1 MNAPNPLFRDADSV
15 SCGFMTA
22 RTSNLLKRVLDKK
35 PISTDEVAL
44 LSSAER
50 FLRDVADGA
59 QFTTSGAFRE
69 GANPS
74 RSLAALDVAFGPIKV
89 IQTLVEHEA
98 NFATLFEELASAVSK
113 AKETQSSEGI
123 EDSLGRARQFF
134 EALAEWIAN
143 NLDSRHPVLGAR
155 PESLF

>member
-1 MNAPNPLFRDADSV
+1 MSAPNPLFRDADSI

-22 RTSNLLKRVLDKK
+22 RASNLLRRVLEKK

-59 QFTTSGAFRE
+59 QFTASGAFRE
-69 GANPS
+69 GANPT

-89 IQTLVEHEA
+89 VRALVEHEA
-98 NFATLFEELASAVSK
+98 NFAGLFEELASAVSK
-113 AKETQSSEGI
+113 VKDTLSPEGV

-134 EALAEWIAN
+134 EALADWIAN
-143 NLDSRHPVLGAR
+143 NLDSRNPVLGVR
-155 PESLF
+155 PDSLF

>member
-1 MNAPNPLFRDADSV
+1 MSAPTPLFRDADSV

-22 RTSNLLKRVLDKK
+22 RASNLLKRVLDKK
-35 PISTDEVAL
+35 PISTDEMAL
-44 LSSAER
+44 LSNAER
-50 FLRDVADGA
+50 FLRDAADGA

-89 IQTLVEHEA
+89 IRTLVRQEA
-98 NFATLFEELASAVSK
+98 NFANLFEELASAVSK
-113 AKETQSSEGI
+113 AKETQSAEGI
-123 EDSLGRARQFF
+123 EDSLSRARQFF

-143 NLDSRHPVLGAR
+143 DLDSRKPVLGAR

>member
-1 MNAPNPLFRDADSV
+1 MNTPNVLFRDADAI

-22 RTSNLLKRVLDKK
+22 RASNLLRRVLDKK
-35 PISTDEVAL
+35 PISTDEVVL

-89 IQTLVEHEA
+89 VKALVEHEA
-98 NFATLFEELASAVSK
+98 NFASLFEDLASAV
-113 AKETQSSEGI
+113 AKVKDTKSPEGI
-123 EDSLGRARQFF
+123 EDSLGRARLFF
-134 EALAEWIAN
+134 EALADWFAN
-143 NLDSRHPVLGAR
+143 NLDSRNPVLGVR
-155 PESLF
+155 PDSLL

>member
-1 MNAPNPLFRDADSV
+1 MSAPNPLFRDADSV

-22 RTSNLLKRVLDKK
+22 RASNLLQRVLEKK

-44 LSSAER
+44 LSNAER

-89 IQTLVEHEA
+89 IRTLVQEA
-98 NFATLFEELASAVSK
+98 NFANLFEELASAVSK
-113 AKETQSSEGI
+113 AKETHSAEGI
-123 EDSLGRARQFF
+123 EDSLSRARQFF

-143 NLDSRHPVLGAR
+143 DLDSRKPVLGAR
-155 PESLF
+155 AESLF